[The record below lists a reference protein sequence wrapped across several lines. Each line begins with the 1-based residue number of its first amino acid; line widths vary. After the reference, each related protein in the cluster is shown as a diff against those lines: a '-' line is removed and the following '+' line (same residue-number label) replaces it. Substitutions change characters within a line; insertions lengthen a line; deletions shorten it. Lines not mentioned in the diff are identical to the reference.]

1 MRRTTTLAAAL
12 AGTLIGTGMTQAADI
27 NVLASN
33 ALKEAYLELVPSF
46 EKATEHKVATTWA
59 GTNDIKKRMAAGE
72 TYDLVIMAGP
82 ALDELVKQGKIVPGS
97 RVDLAKSGVGVAV
110 RAGAPKPDISS
121 GDALKR
127 ALLAAKSIAYSSG
140 PSGVYMEGLFR
151 RLGIADEIK
160 PKLKQTQPGNPVGEV
175 IARGEAEIGFQQVSE
190 LLPIAGIDYIGPL
203 PPDIQHITVFSGG
216 IHTGAKQPDA
226 AKALVKFITAPAA
239 VPVIKKKGME
249 PG

>member
-33 ALKEAYLELVPSF
+33 ALKEAYLELVPGF

-140 PSGVYMEGLFR
+140 PSGVYMEGLFQ